1 MDSAVIVCRCEDVT
15 FGEITECVDEDGIVD
30 LAEAKRRL
38 RLGMGMCQGRTC
50 GLLLKRSLGTA
61 AKGSLDRSF
70 VVRPILLAD
79 MAAAQNSDETS
90 AGDGGSGRNRV

>member
-15 FGEITECVDEDGIVD
+15 FGEIAECADEDGIVD

-38 RLGMGMCQGRTC
+38 RLGMGICQGRTC

-79 MAAAQNSDETS
+79 MAAAQYSDGSSVGEDGSWRNS
-90 AGDGGSGRNRV
+90 G